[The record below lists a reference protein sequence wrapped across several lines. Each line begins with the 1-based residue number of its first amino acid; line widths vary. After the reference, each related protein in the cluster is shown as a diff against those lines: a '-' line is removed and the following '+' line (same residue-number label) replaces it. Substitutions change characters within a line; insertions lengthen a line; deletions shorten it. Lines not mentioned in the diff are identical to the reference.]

1 MNLDIWLAATGPV
14 EAARAR
20 RTGYWT
26 RTAAQVVAAL
36 ALAACSTPRLE
47 VRPQIS
53 ASGQPA
59 YELKGS
65 SLQVLQTE
73 VRRLCPS
80 GADVLLQAQTHQRNE
95 SEPGFVKRW
104 TTEIL
109 SPAPSEAHMQVIC
122 KG

>member
-1 MNLDIWLAATGPV
+1 VNLDMRPAAAGSV
-14 EAARAR
+14 EVAGAR
-20 RTGYWT
+20 RSAFSQ
-26 RTAAQVVAAL
+26 RTAVQVLAAL

>member
-1 MNLDIWLAATGPV
+1 MLAV
-14 EAARAR
+14 C
-20 RTGYWT
+20 
-26 RTAAQVVAAL
+26 
-36 ALAACSTPRLE
+36 ACSTPRLE

-53 ASGQPA
+53 ANGQAA
-59 YELKGS
+59 YELRGS

-73 VRRLCPS
+73 VKRLCPS
-80 GADVLLQAQTHQRNE
+80 GAEVLLQAQTHQRNE

-109 SPAPSEAHMQVIC
+109 SPPPSEAHMQVIC

>member
-1 MNLDIWLAATGPV
+1 MRARVGPASTLALLAAV
-14 EAARAR
+14 MS
-20 RTGYWT
+20 
-26 RTAAQVVAAL
+26 
-36 ALAACSTPRLE
+36 LAACSTPRLE

-53 ASGQPA
+53 ANGQPA
-59 YELKGS
+59 YELKGTN
-65 SLQVLQTE
+65 LQVLQTE
-73 VRRLCPS
+73 VRRLCPA

-104 TTEIL
+104 TTEVL